1 MFFNKKSKKIK
12 QSKSVLELWINA
24 CLLMASADMNDSRKR
39 KLILLYFIGSSDVVC
54 QSNEIDDKD
63 FVDITN
69 ELLFSAGFEK
79 NEIWENMTQM
89 VKTNLSKEEFD
100 FMVSGGEDFL
110 RWMRDGN
117 KNAPLLLFNKL
128 NIE

>member
-1 MFFNKKSKKIK
+1 
-12 QSKSVLELWINA
+12 
-24 CLLMASADMNDSRKR
+24 MASADMNDSRKR